1 MVGRLVRC
9 HLCAK
14 VFATHSG
21 EDTIMFIS
29 SGCAPDHAGS
39 DVYLQASSSAILIT
53 CISSGSRLCV
63 SCRPARRSLSSSER
77 KATSPRHANGS
88 DSRDCQVATANQA
101 PSILGNGG
109 DGGHDVPAPSSEVSE
124 RKRKASPDASEY
136 IVRGD
141 DSNLDKPS
149 RKSVND
155 ASKKQ
160 KVIED
165 ELANESPDESDN
177 NGSWACRKP
186 KVSLDRKSECGDDR
200 SPLEDEPDQTRDE
213 SRSGD
218 SDVDSEVDLSEA
230 NEADHSLDD
239 DSRFSESDSD
249 NDLDDRHSG
258 RDISDEDG
266 AAAHRTSIDNREP
279 EAAPEVDRDA
289 PRRKPVGGN
298 TCYICGADL
307 TRIKTGLRGRVA
319 HMKRCSAKHGREV
332 MDREGAPGS
341 ADLIVVDSEENSD
354 GEEGGEWHGNTNDVT
369 TSVGDKTKKK
379 QTGLINFFTKPVRSL
394 TDVLMTG
401 AKQMSK
407 KKATLEK
414 NKQER
419 SKISGKRQRGQWRSN
434 NSPRGECPAYKR
446 ITGTDFICDGFYYS
460 SPNLSSNYFL
470 THFHSDHYGG
480 ITKNWNY
487 GTIYCSLPTA
497 NLVHRQLGVEKRF
510 LHPLSMNTPFVIVS
524 SKGGKHVPVTVTLL
538 DANHCPGAIM
548 FLFEVGNRRIL
559 HVGDF
564 RWSNELHMRVPQL
577 RSLGCGSPRLD
588 ELFLDTTY
596 CAEKYTLPTQA
607 EAIDAAIEVATKE
620 VNYSKKNASNKTLF
634 LFGAY
639 TIGKERIYLSVAEHF
654 KMKVYVD
661 KRRYRILSSL
671 DWPKERMGMFTTDR
685 SETCLWVVPLGSV
698 NYGQMQEYL
707 DESNKT
713 KAFTAPYRRVV
724 GFKPTGWTYKPKSR
738 DKRQRML
745 PGASPPKAGTNL
757 IVSTTNG
764 KFSVH
769 GVPYSEHSSFPVS
782 HGMLIWQDAS
792 IPGFSVHRYSH
803 YSPKKELVDCIRCL
817 KPRKVIPTVGV
828 SRSEEQVQLLMNA
841 L

>member
-1 MVGRLVRC
+1 
-9 HLCAK
+9 
-14 VFATHSG
+14 
-21 EDTIMFIS
+21 
-29 SGCAPDHAGS
+29 
-39 DVYLQASSSAILIT
+39 
-53 CISSGSRLCV
+53 
-63 SCRPARRSLSSSER
+63 
-77 KATSPRHANGS
+77 
-88 DSRDCQVATANQA
+88 
-101 PSILGNGG
+101 
-109 DGGHDVPAPSSEVSE
+109 
-124 RKRKASPDASEY
+124 
-136 IVRGD
+136 
-141 DSNLDKPS
+141 
-149 RKSVND
+149 
-155 ASKKQ
+155 
-160 KVIED
+160 
-165 ELANESPDESDN
+165 
-177 NGSWACRKP
+177 
-186 KVSLDRKSECGDDR
+186 
-200 SPLEDEPDQTRDE
+200 
-213 SRSGD
+213 
-218 SDVDSEVDLSEA
+218 VDSE
-230 NEADHSLDD
+230 D
-239 DSRFSESDSD
+239 DS
-249 NDLDDRHSG
+249 
-258 RDISDEDG
+258 
-266 AAAHRTSIDNREP
+266 
-279 EAAPEVDRDA
+279 
-289 PRRKPVGGN
+289 
-298 TCYICGADL
+298 
-307 TRIKTGLRGRVA
+307 
-319 HMKRCSAKHGREV
+319 
-332 MDREGAPGS
+332 DREE
-341 ADLIVVDSEENSD
+341 DMC
-354 GEEGGEWHGNTNDVT
+354 GEWHGNAKGDT
-369 TSVGDKTKKK
+369 TSAGNNTKTK
-379 QTGLINFFTKPVRSL
+379 QTGLMNFFTKPVKCL

-414 NKQER
+414 NKLEN
-419 SKISGKRQRGQWRSN
+419 SKKSGKRRRGQWRSN
-434 NSPRGECPAYKR
+434 NSQRGECPAFKR

-480 ITKNWNY
+480 ITKNWNH

-510 LHPLSMNTPFVIVS
+510 LHPLPMNTPFVVVS
-524 SKGGKHVPVTVTLL
+524 EKGGKHAPVTVTLL

-564 RWSNELHMRVPQL
+564 RWNNELHMRMPQL

-588 ELFLDTTY
+588 ELYLDTTY

-671 DWPKERMGMFTTDR
+671 DWRRERMGMFTTDR

-698 NYGQMQEYL
+698 NHGQMQEYL

-738 DKRQRML
+738 DKRQRTL
-745 PGASPPKAGTNL
+745 PGASPPKAGRDL
-757 IVSTTNG
+757 ISSITNG

-769 GVPYSEHSSFPVS
+769 GVPYSEHSSFP
-782 HGMLIWQDAS
+782 
-792 IPGFSVHRYSH
+792 
-803 YSPKKELVDCIRCL
+803 ELVDCIRCL
-817 KPRKVIPTVGV
+817 KPRKVIPTVSV
-828 SRSEEQVQLLMNA
+828 SKSEEQVQLLMDA